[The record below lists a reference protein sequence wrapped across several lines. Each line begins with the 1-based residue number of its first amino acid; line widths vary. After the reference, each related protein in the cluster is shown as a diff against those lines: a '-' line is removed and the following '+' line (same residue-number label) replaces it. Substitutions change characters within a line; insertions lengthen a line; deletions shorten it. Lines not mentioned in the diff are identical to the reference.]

1 MIHIQGPVKGHLA
14 VSGGVDSMAV
24 LHLLTRGKN
33 RLDGVVHVHHGSAY
47 ADEAEALVSATCA
60 DLGVSLDVYRIP
72 PDNEKG
78 WSDARRKIFNEY
90 PRVMTAH
97 HLDDVIEWY
106 VYTLLR
112 YGKGRVTPFQTG
124 NVVHPFRL
132 NGKQSLRDYA
142 SFHGVRF
149 CEDPTNAE
157 GHNARSKIRAVQP
170 TLEELAP
177 NLRRGLR
184 ERVRTFI

>member
-1 MIHIQGPVKGHLA
+1 
-14 VSGGVDSMAV
+14 MAI

-47 ADEAEALVSATCA
+47 ADKAEAVVSATCA
-60 DLGVSLDVYRIP
+60 DLGIGLDVYRIKP
-72 PDNEKG
+72 NNEQG
-78 WSDARRKIFNEY
+78 WSDERRKIFNGY
-90 PRVMTAH
+90 QRVITAH

-112 YGKGRVTPFQTG
+112 YGTGRITPFQTG

-132 NGKQSLRDYA
+132 NDKQSLREYA
-142 SFHGVRF
+142 YFHGVRF
-149 CEDPTNAE
+149 CEDPTNSD
-157 GHNARSKIRAVQP
+157 GSNARSKIRSIQT

-177 NLRRGLR
+177 NLRRKIKGCLR
-184 ERVRTFI
+184 EQR